1 MAIISTIRNRMHIM
15 LWALLILFLLS
26 MTVGGLVGGANILD
40 QLLGKVDPTK
50 AIGMVN
56 GDVISPTEFS
66 NLVTRQID
74 QLRSAGQEV
83 TDQDIDRIREQVWEG
98 YIRDILV
105 AQALEEMG
113 ISATDEEVLYHL
125 RNAPPSF
132 LQKEP
137 VFQTDG
143 QFDLEKYQQAINNPV
158 GNEWAEIEQF
168 MKKSYI
174 PNYKLQQLLFS
185 TVNVSEK
192 ELWEEYKKSYLDY
205 TISALHITTRT
216 VQDSVEAPTEEEL
229 RAEYQRRHDEFARDE
244 LRNLKVVSWKKVPS
258 HEDTLRVEEE
268 ARRLLELAQQEGS
281 DFATLANTYTQDPG
295 NQVTPDSGRGGMLGW
310 FRKGQMVKPFEEA
323 AFAAA
328 PGTVVGP
335 VLSPFGYHIIK
346 VFDRR
351 EQKGVEE
358 VKAAHILLKIELGA
372 STRER
377 LRRAA
382 TLFTYDAQ
390 DYGFEAALDTH
401 QVKAFPADH
410 LTKATPF
417 LPQVGSFR
425 DAVRF
430 AFNSSL
436 GDISGPLEND
446 NYFIVCKLDSILEA
460 GYRGF
465 EEVRDQLRREV
476 LDQRQRVKAKE
487 LASVYRQRVEA
498 GSTFEDIKKENAQV
512 EYLPQDT
519 KKLSRGF
526 NTIGRSSYLIGALL
540 GSEPGALIG
549 PVETA
554 RGYAIV
560 KFLSVASIDSSD
572 FEAKKLT
579 ILQRLQSTKGN
590 AVFENWL
597 QDRREAAEI
606 IDNRNYYF

>member
-1 MAIISTIRNRMHIM
+1 MAIISTLRNRMHIV

-56 GDVISPTEFS
+56 GDVISPTDFS

-98 YIRDILV
+98 FIRDILI
-105 AQALEEMG
+105 AQALKEMD
-113 ISATDEEVLYHL
+113 ISATDEEVVYHL
-125 RNAPPSF
+125 RNAPPAF

-143 QFDLEKYQQAINNPV
+143 QFDMEKYQQAINNPV

-185 TVNVSEK
+185 TVNVSEE
-192 ELWEEYKKSYLDY
+192 ELWDEYKKNYVDY
-205 TISALHITTRT
+205 TVSALHVTTRT
-216 VQDSVEAPTEEEL
+216 VQDSVEAPTEDDL
-229 RAEYQRRHDEFARDE
+229 RAEYQQRLDEFARDE
-244 LRNLKVVSWKKVPS
+244 LRNLKLVSWKKVPS
-258 HEDTLRVEEE
+258 LDDTLRTEEE
-268 ARRLLELAQQEGS
+268 ARRILDLARQEGS
-281 DFATLANTYTQDPG
+281 DFTTLANTYTQDPG

-323 AFAAA
+323 AFTAS
-328 PGTVVGP
+328 PGSVVGP

-346 VFDRR
+346 VMDRR
-351 EQKGVEE
+351 TQKGVEE

-372 STRER
+372 STREH
-377 LRRAA
+377 LRREA

-401 QVKAFPADH
+401 QVKAVAADH
-410 LTKATPF
+410 LTKSTTF
-417 LPQVGSFR
+417 LPQVGPFR

-430 AFNSSL
+430 AFNSSV

-446 NYFIVCKLDSILEA
+446 NYFVVCKLDSILEA
-460 GYRGF
+460 GTRGF

-476 LDQRQRVKAKE
+476 LERRQRVKAKE
-487 LASVYRQRVEA
+487 LATAYRRKVESGA
-498 GSTFEDIKKENAQV
+498 TFEDLKKENAEV
-512 EYLPQDT
+512 EYMPQDT
-519 KKLSRGF
+519 KRLSRGF
-526 NTIGRSSYLIGALL
+526 NTIGRSYYLIGALL

-560 KFLSVASIDSSD
+560 KFLSVAPIDSSD

-579 ILQRLQSTKGN
+579 LLQNLQSAKGN
-590 AVFENWL
+590 AVYENWL
-597 QDRREAAEI
+597 QARRDEAEI
-606 IDNRNYYF
+606 VDNRNYYF

>member
-1 MAIISTIRNRMHIM
+1 MAIISTLRNRMHIV

-26 MTVGGLVGGANILD
+26 MTVGGLVGGVNIVD

-56 GDVISPTEFS
+56 GDVISPTDFS

-83 TDQDIDRIREQVWEG
+83 TDQDIERIRNQVWEG
-98 YIRDILV
+98 FIRDKLI
-105 AQALEEMG
+105 AQALKKMD
-113 ISATDEEVLYHL
+113 IAATDEEVLYHL
-125 RNAPPSF
+125 RNAPPVF
-132 LQKEP
+132 LQQEP

-158 GNEWAEIEQF
+158 GNEWVEIEQF

-185 TVNVSEK
+185 TVNVAEE
-192 ELWEEYKKSYLDY
+192 ELWDEYKKNYLDY
-205 TISALHITTRT
+205 TISALHVTTST
-216 VQDSVEAPTEEEL
+216 VQDSITAPTEDEL
-229 RAEYQRRHDEFARDE
+229 RAEYQQRFDEFTRDE
-244 LRNLKVVSWKKVPS
+244 LRNLQVVSWKKVPS
-258 HEDTLRVEEE
+258 HDDTLRIEEE
-268 ARRLLELAQQEGS
+268 TRHILALAQQKGS
-281 DFATLANTYTQDPG
+281 DFATLADTYTQDPG

-323 AFAAA
+323 AFSAP

-351 EQKGVEE
+351 VQKGVEE
-358 VKAAHILLKIELGA
+358 VNAAHILLKIELGA

-377 LRRAA
+377 LRREA

-401 QVKAFPADH
+401 YVQAFSADH
-410 LTKATPF
+410 LTKSASF

-430 AFNSSL
+430 AFNSSV

-460 GYRGF
+460 GTRGF
-465 EEVRDQLRREV
+465 GEVRAQLNREI
-476 LDQRQRVKAKE
+476 LEQRQRIKAKE
-487 LASVYRQRVEA
+487 LANIYRRKVEY
-498 GSTFEDIKKENAQV
+498 GVTFEDIKQENAQV
-512 EYLPQDT
+512 EYMPQDT

-526 NTIGRSSYLIGALL
+526 NTIGQSYYLIGALL

-554 RGYAIV
+554 RGYALV
-560 KFLSVASIDSSD
+560 KLLSVASIDSND
-572 FEAKKLT
+572 FEAKKINL
-579 ILQRLQSTKGN
+579 LQNLQSTKGN
-590 AVFENWL
+590 AVYENWL
-597 QDRREAAEI
+597 QTRREAAEI

>member
-132 LQKEP
+132 LQQEP

-390 DYGFEAALDTH
+390 DYGFKAALDTH
-401 QVKAFPADH
+401 QVAAFPADH
-410 LTKATPF
+410 LTKTTLF

-590 AVFENWL
+590 TVFENWL